1 MSELR
6 DLMDRILADGV
17 LTADEHDEFL
27 ELIHADGDV
36 DEKESAEISRIFKL
50 LQEGKLKVVDE
61 ARDSIDREVA
71 DELKQD
77 VLSATQER
85 EEERNLQARV
95 VCEKRVEARKAEVEG
110 VLSAVAEEEEA
121 ELRLA
126 EEAQKAEQES
136 AQENSPKTRKASIA
150 SDFLQ
155 KAKELVE

>member
-1 MSELR
+1 
-6 DLMDRILADGV
+6 MDRILADGV
-17 LTADEHDEFL
+17 LTAAEHDQFL
-27 ELIHADGDV
+27 ELIHADGEV
-36 DEKESAEISRIFKL
+36 DEEESAAISQIFKL

-61 ARDSIDREVA
+61 ERDSIDREAA

-77 VLSATQER
+77 VLTATQER
-85 EEERNLQARV
+85 EEERSLQARV

-110 VLSAVAEEEEA
+110 VLNTVAEEEEA

-136 AQENSPKTRKASIA
+136 VQDNPSKNRKASIA

-155 KAKELVE
+155 KAKEFIE